1 MADALYV
8 GIAVAFFTLTWG
20 LVSFAER
27 PQASDKEDRKS

>member
-8 GIAVAFFTLTWG
+8 GIAVAFFALTWA

-27 PQASDKEDRKS
+27 AQASDKEDSKS